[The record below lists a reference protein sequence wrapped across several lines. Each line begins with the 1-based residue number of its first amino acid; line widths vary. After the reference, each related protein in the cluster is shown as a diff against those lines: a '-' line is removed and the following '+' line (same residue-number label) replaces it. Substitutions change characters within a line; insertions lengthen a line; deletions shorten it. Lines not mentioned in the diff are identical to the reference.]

1 MAPIV
6 ASLILFAALLLVASA
21 ATGAAWTS
29 PGEPRLAPSAE
40 RLPAAAAAERVQA
53 VPVAIACPREERPLQ
68 VVLGIDPG
76 LRTPALTVLSCEHFG
91 GGEVACDMACLGAPV
106 PA

>member
-6 ASLILFAALLLVASA
+6 APLILFTALLLVAAA

-29 PGEPRLAPSAE
+29 PGELRLASSAE
-40 RLPAAAAAERVQA
+40 RLPAAAAEPVQA
-53 VPVAIACPREERPLQ
+53 VPVAISCPQEDRALQ
-68 VVLGIDPG
+68 VVLGIDPRLG
-76 LRTPALTVLSCEHFG
+76 TPGFTVLTCEHFG
-91 GGEVACDMACLGAPV
+91 TGEVTCDMACLGAPV